1 MFRCAAKIIAR
12 VEKKVPLELLFHAY
26 KVGVGCSPP
35 ACQMFADWQAAD
47 RQLYLPAVELTS
59 AGPPGPP
66 AGDRRQLTRT
76 SQLLQLLVGPN
87 QLPSKLGILK
97 Y

>member
-1 MFRCAAKIIAR
+1 
-12 VEKKVPLELLFHAY
+12 
-26 KVGVGCSPP
+26 
-35 ACQMFADWQAAD
+35 MFADWQAAD
-47 RQLYLPAVELTS
+47 RQLYLPAESDRQLYLPAVRADLQPELTS

-66 AGDRRQLTRT
+66 AGDRRLQLTRT

-97 Y
+97 H

>member
-1 MFRCAAKIIAR
+1 
-12 VEKKVPLELLFHAY
+12 
-26 KVGVGCSPP
+26 
-35 ACQMFADWQAAD
+35 MFADWQAAD
-47 RQLYLPAVELTS
+47 RQLYLPAGSDRQLYLPAERADLQLELTS

-66 AGDRRQLTRT
+66 AGDRRLLTRT

-97 Y
+97 YGENIQITFTYRNILLPAGVMY